1 MSVVDVDVVVECSS
15 GTYVRALARDAG
27 EALGVGAHLTALRR
41 TRVGDIPVESAMTL
55 DELSAAV
62 EAATPE
68 GEPEAEP
75 ILPLVPLGEAA
86 RTMFP
91 TLLLTQAEAG
101 AFAHGQAPRRSRGEL
116 AQWATEAGY
125 RPNGSSEEEASPIAA
140 LAPDDT
146 VLGLLRIDEARL
158 RTVLVF

>member
-1 MSVVDVDVVVECSS
+1 
-15 GTYVRALARDAG
+15 
-27 EALGVGAHLTALRR
+27 
-41 TRVGDIPVESAMTL
+41 
-55 DELSAAV
+55 
-62 EAATPE
+62 
-68 GEPEAEP
+68 
-75 ILPLVPLGEAA
+75 
-86 RTMFP
+86 MFP

-125 RPNGSSEEEASPIAA
+125 RPNGSSEEEPSPIAA